1 MKILWIFLAMVAGTT
16 EGFAGEHPSSAQV
29 RAWVAEG
36 NILSLENILEMRPL
50 PGRLLD
56 AELEWEGPDDHKDRD
71 KGNQGSKCLV
81 YELKWIDGNG
91 RRHEQYVNARTGTW
105 LDEEDLETME
115 GACE

>member
-16 EGFAGEHPSSAQV
+16 EALAGEHPTSAQV

-50 PGRLLD
+50 TGRLLD
-56 AELEWEGPDDHKDRD
+56 AELEWEDNASDGR
-71 KGNQGSKCLV
+71 CLV

-91 RRHEQYVNARTGTW
+91 RRHEQYINARTGTW
-105 LDEEDLETME
+105 LDDGERETME